1 MKNKEKLSPEI
12 IAEKSIQ
19 LALMDALSNGLP
31 KEKSADYMKT
41 NAFLNAAKNYQ
52 KLFKE
57 L

>member
-1 MKNKEKLSPEI
+1 MSKKEKLSPEI

-19 LALMDALSNGLP
+19 LALMDALGNGLP
-31 KEKSADYMKT
+31 KEKASDYMKT
-41 NAFLNAAKNYQ
+41 NVFLNAAKNYQ